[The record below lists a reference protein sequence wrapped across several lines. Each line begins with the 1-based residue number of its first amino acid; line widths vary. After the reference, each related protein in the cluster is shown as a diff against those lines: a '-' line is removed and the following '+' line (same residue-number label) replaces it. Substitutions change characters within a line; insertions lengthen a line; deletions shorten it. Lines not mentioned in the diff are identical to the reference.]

1 MEVDSITNSRL
12 YSALASAKNALVA
25 AETNV
30 DPTDVQSLLNYQDK
44 NNYFY
49 QLINF
54 LTNRSKSYKEM
65 ALAVINNIG

>member
-1 MEVDSITNSRL
+1 MEVDNINSKL
-12 YSALASAKNALVA
+12 YSSLISAKSALTA
-25 AETNV
+25 AEMSV
-30 DPTDVQSLLNYQDK
+30 DPSNVQTLLNYQDK